1 MLSVGTVRTLALM
14 VCVAGIAG
22 MIVTSILNHN
32 GAAVTFGLLSAVAV
46 LCSMVAKAVAADTE
60 RRLGGGGP
68 AGDDPAARGGPDPEA
83 LAELLERQ
91 VQVVIASGAG
101 EEEVRQLVGEAV
113 RFGRTLGPAAVA
125 PTSASDVGRER
136 RRSPHAGN
144 V

>member
-1 MLSVGTVRTLALM
+1 MLSVGTVRTLALV

-60 RRLGGGGP
+60 RRLGGGRAVG
-68 AGDDPAARGGPDPEA
+68 GDFPPGDAPDPEA

-91 VQVVIASGAG
+91 VQVVVASGAG

-113 RFGRTLGPAAVA
+113 RFGRTLGPVAAA
-125 PTSASDVGRER
+125 PTSASDAGRER